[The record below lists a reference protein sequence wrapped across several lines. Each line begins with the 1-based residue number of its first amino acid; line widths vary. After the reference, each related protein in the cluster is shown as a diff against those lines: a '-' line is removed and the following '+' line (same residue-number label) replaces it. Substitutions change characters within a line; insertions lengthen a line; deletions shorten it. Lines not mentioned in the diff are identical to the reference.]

1 MSFRRRSPLLLPF
14 VLALALACTGEE
26 PAPPAPPPEPEAAA
40 PSEPESEPEPAP
52 APDAEPEPEPPRITR
67 TITPDGKVFE
77 AEYRKE
83 GELPSNFPDDVP
95 LYGNARPLG
104 SMSSP
109 QHGAIVNLRS
119 SDPPESVFAWY
130 QERYVDQGWE
140 IEMAKEERGRRTIV
154 SPHASQCGTR
164 RNRAPVS
171 LYFAIRFDGQRQ
183 FMGKI
188 NVRTYASS

>member
-1 MSFRRRSPLLLPF
+1 LLEVAVSFRRRSPLLLPF

-154 SPHASQCGTR
+154 ARKG
-164 RNRAPVS
+164 NRVS
-171 LYFAIRFDGQRQ
+171 SVVITGLPDATQTILSVMDEH
-183 FMGKI
+183 
-188 NVRTYASS
+188 